1 MVNLIYGIIGCLH
14 ILTYM
19 VFRRIDNRIDMD
31 LATYNKGRIG
41 IKVFVDTLKRNEY
54 RNVFYFRIPLFLRLL
69 LNLFLRRVP
78 DCKLQCARVGGG
90 GINVH
95 HGWGTIVLAERIGER
110 FSVYQ
115 NVTVGYGKD
124 GKPTIGD
131 DVSIYSGAVVFGG
144 IKIGNH
150 VRIAANTVVRT
161 NIPDYSLV
169 YGNPAV
175 IVSQK

>member
-1 MVNLIYGIIGCLH
+1 MKKWIYAIMGVPHVLVY
-14 ILTYM
+14 LLY
-19 VFRRIDNRIDMD
+19 RNKDRRIDMD
-31 LATYNKGRIG
+31 LATYNGGKVGVG
-41 IKVFVDTLKRNEY
+41 AFIKTLSQNEY
-54 RNVFYFRIPLFLRLL
+54 RNVFYFRIPWAWRIF

-78 DCKLQCARVGGG
+78 DCKLQCANCGGAV
-90 GINVH
+90 NVH
-95 HGWGTIVLAERIGER
+95 HGWGTIVLADKIGEN

-124 GKPTIGD
+124 GKPTIGNH
-131 DVSIYSGAVVFGG
+131 VSIYSGAVVFGK
-144 IKIGNH
+144 IKIGDH

-161 NIPDYSLV
+161 DVPDHSLV

>member
-1 MVNLIYGIIGCLH
+1 MRSC
-14 ILTYM
+14 
-19 VFRRIDNRIDMD
+19 
-31 LATYNKGRIG
+31 
-41 IKVFVDTLKRNEY
+41 
-54 RNVFYFRIPLFLRLL
+54 
-69 LNLFLRRVP
+69 
-78 DCKLQCARVGGG
+78 GG

-161 NIPDYSLV
+161 NIPDHSLV

>member
-1 MVNLIYGIIGCLH
+1 MVNVIYGIIGCLH

-19 VFRRIDNRIDMD
+19 VFRRIDKRIDMD

-90 GINVH
+90 ELTYITAG
-95 HGWGTIVLAERIGER
+95 VLL
-110 FSVYQ
+110 YW
-115 NVTVGYGKD
+115 
-124 GKPTIGD
+124 
-131 DVSIYSGAVVFGG
+131 
-144 IKIGNH
+144 
-150 VRIAANTVVRT
+150 
-161 NIPDYSLV
+161 
-169 YGNPAV
+169 
-175 IVSQK
+175 QKE